1 MNLTTTC
8 CVAGGGPAGL
18 MTGYLLARQGV
29 DVIVLEKH
37 KDFLRDF
44 RGDTVHPST
53 LELFDELGLLEGLLA
68 RPHEKTETL
77 SLTISGR
84 ELQIVDFRG
93 LKKKYGFIAM
103 MPQWEFLNFLS
114 EEADKLPS
122 FRLMMETEA
131 TALIETTDRVTGV
144 EAMSP
149 DGALTIGAD
158 LVVAADGRG
167 SILRDTSGLPQEDL
181 GSPIDVLWM
190 RFSKTDNDPGGSLAR
205 IDAGGFMVMINRGD
219 YWQCAF
225 LIRKGGMD
233 ALRAAG
239 LEAFRERIK
248 TLAPMLDDRLGE
260 IRSWED
266 VKLLTVKVDRLTKWW
281 RTGLLCIGDASH
293 AMSPV
298 GGVGINLAIQDA
310 VATARMLGSK
320 LKSGTL
326 MDDDLA
332 AVQKRRDWPARMT
345 QRAQV
350 FAHRN
355 MLEPTLDAAKPLKA
369 PMPLRLLNRVPI
381 LRGIP
386 ARAVGIGLRP
396 EHWPDDLG

>member
-37 KDFLRDF
+37 ADFLRDF

-84 ELQIVDFRG
+84 ELEVIDFRG
-93 LKKKYGFIAM
+93 LSKKTGFIAM
-103 MPQWEFLNFLS
+103 MPQWEFLNYLS
-114 EEADKLPS
+114 EEAGKLPN

-131 TALIETTDRVTGV
+131 KALIETETRVTGV

-149 DGALTIGAD
+149 EGALTIDAD
-158 LVVAADGRG
+158 LVIAADGRG

-190 RFSKTDNDPGGSLAR
+190 SLSKTDNDPGGSLAR

-233 ALRAAG
+233 ALRADG

-248 TLAPMLDDRLGE
+248 TLAPMLEDRLSE
-260 IRSWED
+260 IASWD
-266 VKLLTVKVDRLTKWW
+266 HVKLLTVKVDRLTKWW

-310 VATARMLGSK
+310 VATARMLGAK
-320 LKSGTL
+320 LKSGIL

-355 MLEPTLDAAKPLKA
+355 MLEPMLDATKSLKA

-396 EHWPDDLG
+396 EHWPKGMG

>member
-37 KDFLRDF
+37 ADFLRDF

-84 ELQIVDFRG
+84 ELEVIDFRG
-93 LKKKYGFIAM
+93 LSKKTGFIAM

-114 EEADKLPS
+114 EEATKLPT

-131 TALIETTDRVTGV
+131 TSLIETETRVTGV

-149 DGALTIGAD
+149 DGALSIQAD
-158 LVVAADGRG
+158 LVIAADGRG
-167 SILRDTSGLPQEDL
+167 SVLRDMSGLPQEDL

-190 RFSKTDNDPGGSLAR
+190 SLSKTDNDPGGSLAR

-233 ALRAAG
+233 ALRADG

-248 TLAPMLDDRLGE
+248 TLAPMLEDRLSE
-260 IRSWED
+260 IASWD
-266 VKLLTVKVDRLTKWW
+266 HVKLLTVKVDRLTKWW

-310 VATARMLGSK
+310 VATARMLGAK
-320 LKSGTL
+320 LKSGIL

-355 MLEPTLDAAKPLKA
+355 MLEPTLEAEKPLKA
-369 PMPLRLLNRVPI
+369 PVPLRLINRVPI

>member
-53 LELFDELGLLEGLLA
+53 LGLFDELGLLEGLLA
-68 RPHEKTETL
+68 RPHEKTESL

-84 ELQIVDFRG
+84 ELEVIDFRG
-93 LKKKYGFIAM
+93 LSKKTGFIAM

-114 EEADKLPS
+114 EEATKLPT

-131 TALIETTDRVTGV
+131 TSLIETETRVTGV

-149 DGALTIGAD
+149 DGALSIQAD
-158 LVVAADGRG
+158 LVIAADGRG
-167 SILRDTSGLPQEDL
+167 SVLRDMSGLPQEDL

-190 RFSKTDNDPGGSLAR
+190 SLSKTDNDPGGSLAR

-396 EHWPDDLG
+396 EHWPKDLG